1 MLIQWFRNEIDLTSY
16 VMLARVVPDG
26 IEQSSVSVT
35 HIIVPM

>member
-1 MLIQWFRNEIDLTSY
+1 MLIQWFRNEIDLTSH
-16 VMLARVVPDG
+16 VMLGRVVPDD